1 LSRRRAVPLLALL
14 LVAPAAGQVPL
25 AEVREALARYAVSRP
40 SPATLAALDAADL
53 PSQLRAIDPY
63 ARLMD
68 AADHARERAGSL
80 DAVGIGA
87 ALGHWDGY
95 YVLTPY
101 ADGPLAA
108 AGIQGPV
115 RLRGIDGVEVTAL
128 PLPDVAARLRGE
140 AGSAVQLD
148 LAGPGQHRLD
158 RVVRLLR
165 QPFRASAVEPV
176 TIGGRRVVRVRDFAT
191 RTTRTHLAVELRDLV
206 AQDDAVVVDLRD
218 SPGGD
223 LFEALDAA
231 ALFVPPGAVLAS
243 TRDAAGTVKVYES
256 PPDTKRRPSS
266 LVLWV
271 GPGTASAAEIFA
283 GTLQQHGLARLVG
296 ARTFG
301 KCSTQ
306 TDVPLSDGSVL
317 RLTNREVLL
326 PKGSSCS
333 GAGLSPDVAVEGD
346 ALLDDAR
353 LLQASGTAR

>member
-1 LSRRRAVPLLALL
+1 MALL
-14 LVAPAAGQVPL
+14 LAAPAAGQVPL
-25 AEVREALARYAVSRP
+25 AEVREALARHAVSRP
-40 SPATLAALDAADL
+40 SPGALAALDAVDL
-53 PSQLRAIDPY
+53 QSQLRAIDPY

-68 AADHARERAGSL
+68 ATDHARERAGSL

-87 ALGHWDGY
+87 ALGRWNGH

-108 AGIQGPV
+108 AGVQSPV
-115 RLRGIDGVEVTAL
+115 RLRRVDGVEVTAL
-128 PLPDVAARLRGE
+128 PLPDVASRLRGE

-148 LAGPGQHRLD
+148 VEDPGQR

-176 TIGGRRVVRVRDFAT
+176 TVGGRRVVRVRDFAA
-191 RTTRTHLAVELRDLV
+191 RTTRTHLAVALRDVV
-206 AQDDAVVVDLRD
+206 AQGDAVVVDLRE

-243 TRDAAGTVKVYES
+243 TRDAEGAVKVYES
-256 PPDTKRRPSS
+256 PPGKKLRPPS

-283 GTLQQHGLARLVG
+283 GILQRHGLARLVG
-296 ARTFG
+296 TRTFG

-306 TDVPLSDGSVL
+306 TDVALSDGSVL

-326 PKGSSCS
+326 PKGSGCS
-333 GAGLSPDVAVEGD
+333 GSGLSPDVAVEGD
-346 ALLDDAR
+346 ALLNDAR